1 MLRGRNIRRH
11 SFARVPDGSWR
22 GEMRDTR
29 GSGGENGV
37 YCSSYI
43 LLSKPFMEVVP
54 TNEAGW
60 MNTDPIV
67 STHGRPHG
75 NSQIWLREKVVR
87 RSCVMAQVEAAMQV
101 SDWPAFYPYTWWLR
115 PGMPRWL
122 RKPRLIIVLNSQIH
136 WNWHVLCNIFKAL
149 NSFS

>member
-1 MLRGRNIRRH
+1 
-11 SFARVPDGSWR
+11 
-22 GEMRDTR
+22 MRDTR

-67 STHGRPHG
+67 CTHRRSHG

-101 SDWPAFYPYTWWLR
+101 SD
-115 PGMPRWL
+115 
-122 RKPRLIIVLNSQIH
+122 
-136 WNWHVLCNIFKAL
+136 
-149 NSFS
+149 